1 MNTHQQTNRLAVDI
15 GGTFTDVVVETGG
28 AQYAAK
34 VLTTA
39 EAPEKGVI
47 EGITA
52 LLGEIGLSPGDLGLM
67 VHGTTLAT
75 NAIIERKGAIT
86 ALITTDGFRDVLDIA
101 DEGRYDQY
109 DIYLDK
115 PRPLVPRHLRFTV
128 PERVSIDGRVL
139 KPLDEPALEA
149 LLPRILEHRVQS
161 VAVGFIHG
169 YRMSGHEQ
177 QALNILRKLAP
188 QLTVTLASEVCP
200 EIREYERLTTAT
212 ANAYVQPLMT
222 SYLNRLGNELETLGL
237 GCPLLLMTSGGGLTT
252 LETAA
257 RFPIRLVES
266 GPAAGAILA
275 GHVAEQNGLREV
287 LSFDMGGTT
296 AKICLL
302 ENGRGQTARAFEV
315 DRAARFIKGSGL
327 PLRIPV
333 IEMVEIGAG
342 GGSCARVNGMNQIEV
357 GPESAGSEPGPVC
370 YGRDGETPAV
380 TDADLALGR
389 IDADNFAGGSITLD
403 TQAANAALAAQIG
416 APLALSAEMAAF
428 GISEIVDE
436 TMANAARVHA
446 VERGK
451 VVAGHTLIAF
461 GGAAPLHASRLAE
474 KLSIS
479 TVLIPQ
485 NAGVG
490 SAVGLLRAPIA
501 YEVVRS
507 RYLKLKDFD
516 PKMVNQLFSE
526 LREEAHEVVS
536 AAAPPE
542 AISETRLLYMRYVGQ
557 GHEIAVPIPN
567 HDLSHDGSALIQEA
581 FNKVYRA
588 QYERTIPD
596 AQVEVLTWALTLSA
610 DNKTSIRD
618 ETVPVHE
625 EKHAVAGLGLRDVFN
640 PEGDEPLRVPVFDR
654 DSLEPGDVFQGP
666 CIVVEKDTSTY
677 VSPVF
682 VGMLDQRG
690 TIVLKRSEADG

>member
-28 AQYAAK
+28 VQYAAK

-39 EAPEKGVI
+39 EAPEKGMI

-75 NAIIERKGAIT
+75 NAIIERKGAVT

-139 KPLDEPALEA
+139 TPLDEPALEA
-149 LLPRILEHRVQS
+149 LLPRILEHGVQS

-200 EIREYERLTTAT
+200 EIREYERLTTAS

-237 GCPLLLMTSGGGLTT
+237 SCPLLLMTSGGGLTT

-302 ENGRGQTARAFEV
+302 ENGRGQNRA
-315 DRAARFIKGSGL
+315 
-327 PLRIPV
+327 
-333 IEMVEIGAG
+333 
-342 GGSCARVNGMNQIEV
+342 
-357 GPESAGSEPGPVC
+357 
-370 YGRDGETPAV
+370 
-380 TDADLALGR
+380 
-389 IDADNFAGGSITLD
+389 
-403 TQAANAALAAQIG
+403 
-416 APLALSAEMAAF
+416 
-428 GISEIVDE
+428 GI
-436 TMANAARVHA
+436 
-446 VERGK
+446 
-451 VVAGHTLIAF
+451 
-461 GGAAPLHASRLAE
+461 
-474 KLSIS
+474 
-479 TVLIPQ
+479 
-485 NAGVG
+485 
-490 SAVGLLRAPIA
+490 
-501 YEVVRS
+501 
-507 RYLKLKDFD
+507 
-516 PKMVNQLFSE
+516 
-526 LREEAHEVVS
+526 
-536 AAAPPE
+536 
-542 AISETRLLYMRYVGQ
+542 
-557 GHEIAVPIPN
+557 
-567 HDLSHDGSALIQEA
+567 
-581 FNKVYRA
+581 
-588 QYERTIPD
+588 
-596 AQVEVLTWALTLSA
+596 
-610 DNKTSIRD
+610 
-618 ETVPVHE
+618 
-625 EKHAVAGLGLRDVFN
+625 
-640 PEGDEPLRVPVFDR
+640 
-654 DSLEPGDVFQGP
+654 
-666 CIVVEKDTSTY
+666 
-677 VSPVF
+677 
-682 VGMLDQRG
+682 
-690 TIVLKRSEADG
+690 